1 MHDHYQTVPVSS
13 RCNLA
18 HPKKLNSDYAK
29 PSFLHYGAD
38 GETRT
43 LTAFATAPSR
53 RRVYQFHH
61 VGVKNPVRGEAGG
74 VRRNFKCARTR
85 LTPPSSHLTPHL
97 GMSFVLESASPAGL
111 SGVGTGTSVAG
122 ATGTP
127 AGACVAGCV
136 AITPLDDP
144 L

>member
-61 VGVKNPVRGEAGG
+61 VGRELYFGI
-74 VRRNFKCARTR
+74 
-85 LTPPSSHLTPHL
+85 
-97 GMSFVLESASPAGL
+97 SFTFESAAPAGL
-111 SGVGTGTSVAG
+111 SGVGTGTCAAG
-122 ATGTP
+122 AVTG
-127 AGACVAGCV
+127 AGADDAGCV
-136 AITPLDDP
+136 AITPLVS
-144 L
+144 LLCE